1 MELSPNEMLKT
12 VLETIA
18 EENEEQEE
26 KKELKVLIIPP
37 PPPPPPPPSPPMRK
51 TTSSS
56 LSCSPKCLTF
66 SDSPVEFH
74 FEGGDNKPIS
84 VADFTNKTLQQ
95 QQQPKKPVFRRPFG
109 GSHKVDPS
117 RARPVPV
124 RCQSSVG
131 SVVADSLPVLQV
143 APAVA
148 AVAGSAGPAGPVAPK
163 RSEPIAMV
171 TADSTTD
178 HKPKMKTPVVKVVKS
193 VVPVEQGNSS
203 TSPRDQEIAERLPL
217 LGEGGVTSNAQGIN
231 ATKTFLAALFLA
243 FFSLVIFMVIWPRPL
258 PTAASSPSSCWP
270 KFLTISDTPI
280 PTHFAG
286 GSSQPIRAADFY
298 DRPPPQQ
305 QQQQQPKQPNQ
316 PKQPVF
322 RPGYTRSH
330 RVDAIR
336 ARPVPTGQ
344 LPMMRSGGTDSP
356 PMVLKNVV
364 PAEDD
369 QAVEVNSTSPR
380 DLEAGERRP
389 LLGEGVSDDE
399 GNFTKDILVALIMAF
414 FTLVILVII
423 WVLTF

>member
-1 MELSPNEMLKT
+1 MLKT

-26 KKELKVLIIPP
+26 KKELKVLII
-37 PPPPPPPPSPPMRK
+37 PPPPSPPMRK

-131 SVVADSLPVLQV
+131 SGVADSPPVLQV

-178 HKPKMKTPVVKVVKS
+178 HKPKVKTPVVKVVNS

-203 TSPRDQEIAERLPL
+203 TSPRNQELAERLPL
-217 LGEGGVTSNAQGIN
+217 LGEGNVTSNAQGSP
-231 ATKTFLAALFLA
+231 TKTFLAALFLA
-243 FFSLVIFMVIWPRPL
+243 FFSLVIFMVIWVL
-258 PTAASSPSSCWP
+258 AA
-270 KFLTISDTPI
+270 
-280 PTHFAG
+280 
-286 GSSQPIRAADFY
+286 
-298 DRPPPQQ
+298 
-305 QQQQQPKQPNQ
+305 
-316 PKQPVF
+316 
-322 RPGYTRSH
+322 
-330 RVDAIR
+330 
-336 ARPVPTGQ
+336 
-344 LPMMRSGGTDSP
+344 
-356 PMVLKNVV
+356 
-364 PAEDD
+364 
-369 QAVEVNSTSPR
+369 
-380 DLEAGERRP
+380 
-389 LLGEGVSDDE
+389 
-399 GNFTKDILVALIMAF
+399 
-414 FTLVILVII
+414 
-423 WVLTF
+423 